1 MLLAM
6 FFLHESLAISNA
18 RQEQIEASLTPAEG
32 TQQASTSM
40 KNEENNKDHND
51 EIKTVKSG
59 EKKVLGIFDEIPENE
74 NFKVTDEVEDFFK
87 DQISAKIK
95 DFDELKIQIAVLD
108 RHLRKHS
115 GFGDFNET
123 DHMLI
128 DLDEKVL
135 KPYED
140 SLKVLKNKIVAA
152 DHDNWS
158 ATTVNMI
165 NTIVEKAETFLEI
178 SRERV
183 YGTLDDHIASD
194 EHKKEHAEG
203 HGHVGD
209 HSADYDDLISPEEE
223 LKDQLASDELT
234 KEHARGHGHTG
245 DHSIEYDDDLTR
257 ADVNVK
263 EAEKVAVSAKDEE
276 LLIEYIDM
284 DINDLENIIKQKA
297 NLEHHIVDHLNLDDV
312 EPDELQLKIAE
323 DLLQNIDLVKLKSY
337 EKSLQ
342 SLKSQIRK
350 ASGELKLDTMSQIS
364 ATMEK
369 AEDFLDASQK
379 KLNLV
384 GELDMEFEEFVETE
398 NLVKTAENEN
408 MVKGSVKSVE
418 NENLVEAAKS
428 EPKEIMDSNN
438 VNHLSHP
445 DEAQLSEKII
455 KKAEPFTEI
464 VEKTI
469 FVVTEI
475 EDSSSQ
481 LKEKSFEEESELIS
495 TGQIFPFHLSATLT
509 ILTMVVLVGML
520 VSAAY
525 RIVHQSR
532 KDRNLEIDISCE
544 SGRTPSDGAR
554 LIGKEIRSPELEMV
568 KEDDGWNSTNW
579 SKPWAGTPTRRKR
592 K

>member
-1 MLLAM
+1 MRLLNSMLLAM
-6 FFLHESLAISNA
+6 FCLHESLAISNA
-18 RQEQIEASLTPAEG
+18 RQEQIEASLTPAEE

-40 KNEENNKDHND
+40 KIEENNNDHND

-74 NFKVTDEVEDFFK
+74 NFKVTNEVEDFFK

-115 GFGDFNET
+115 EFGDFDET

-223 LKDQLASDELT
+223 LKDQLDSDELK
-234 KEHARGHGHTG
+234 KEHARGHGHTV

-257 ADVNVK
+257 AGVNVK

-297 NLEHHIVDHLNLDDV
+297 NLI
-312 EPDELQLKIAE
+312 
-323 DLLQNIDLVKLKSY
+323 
-337 EKSLQ
+337 
-342 SLKSQIRK
+342 
-350 ASGELKLDTMSQIS
+350 
-364 ATMEK
+364 
-369 AEDFLDASQK
+369 
-379 KLNLV
+379 
-384 GELDMEFEEFVETE
+384 
-398 NLVKTAENEN
+398 
-408 MVKGSVKSVE
+408 
-418 NENLVEAAKS
+418 
-428 EPKEIMDSNN
+428 
-438 VNHLSHP
+438 
-445 DEAQLSEKII
+445 
-455 KKAEPFTEI
+455 
-464 VEKTI
+464 
-469 FVVTEI
+469 
-475 EDSSSQ
+475 
-481 LKEKSFEEESELIS
+481 
-495 TGQIFPFHLSATLT
+495 
-509 ILTMVVLVGML
+509 
-520 VSAAY
+520 
-525 RIVHQSR
+525 
-532 KDRNLEIDISCE
+532 
-544 SGRTPSDGAR
+544 
-554 LIGKEIRSPELEMV
+554 
-568 KEDDGWNSTNW
+568 
-579 SKPWAGTPTRRKR
+579 
-592 K
+592 